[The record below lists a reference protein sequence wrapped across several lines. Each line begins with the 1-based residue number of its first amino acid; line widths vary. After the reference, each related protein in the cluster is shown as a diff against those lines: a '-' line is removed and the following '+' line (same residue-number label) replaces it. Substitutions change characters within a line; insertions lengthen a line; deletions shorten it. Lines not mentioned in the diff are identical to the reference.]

1 MARILVT
8 GGNGVL
14 GSSLSRL
21 FLKMGN
27 DLSVTDIIRRDE
39 CWRLLDLGIIG
50 GIKNGRTASQDI
62 FSEYGNGFDMV
73 VDFAIGLPDRPF
85 GTRSPRAAI
94 SANFD
99 PAVGMLE
106 DLRKLS
112 DPPPV
117 IY

>member
-1 MARILVT
+1 
-8 GGNGVL
+8 
-14 GSSLSRL
+14 
-21 FLKMGN
+21 
-27 DLSVTDIIRRDE
+27 
-39 CWRLLDLGIIG
+39 
-50 GIKNGRTASQDI
+50 
-62 FSEYGNGFDMV
+62 MV

-117 IY
+117 IYPSSFNSLYDNQGV